1 MEYIDKYTDEDST
14 EVEAL
19 FVFKTDCLEHG
30 QLINF
35 TELAKLKEEIDQ
47 LYSDEQSRLLS
58 LSLMGDLTCDGCTI

>member
-1 MEYIDKYTDEDST
+1 MSKEYVVKVDGEGESMFQFTTD
-14 EVEAL
+14 AL
-19 FVFKTDCLEHG
+19 DYG

-35 TELAKLKEEIDQ
+35 VELAKLKEEIDA